1 LAGAFFFALGRLADF
16 FFAAFFLPF
25 AFVFRFGLGERHFG
39 FGASAIADSIIG
51 SGLAAGCGML
61 GEAGG
66 NIGSIIPGPL
76 QPLSM
81 GVFTSSI
88 VGLLAGCWRGR
99 GL

>member
-1 LAGAFFFALGRLADF
+1 LALGRFDDF

-25 AFVFRFGLGERHFG
+25 AFVFRLGLGERHFG
-39 FGASAIADSIIG
+39 FGASAIADSVIG

-76 QPLSM
+76 QPLSICSASECIALPPAL
-81 GVFTSSI
+81 VVT
-88 VGLLAGCWRGR
+88 GR